1 MSTMSLE
8 AEKNALIRQILDVDD
23 IAILKKIRSMLNH
36 EEEQVRVVAEEATP
50 YRTKTEIL
58 ESLDEACKEL
68 KLNLENLSAL
78 DREDLCKKADCI
90 FEMEGLQ
97 CEVSEQGMRNGQPQ
111 DYGNFWVAIFQLKS
125 AGEVAERLSEC
136 IWHNGEDSENL
147 ITDFMKA

>member
-36 EEEQVRVVAEEATP
+36 EEEQVRAVAEEATP

-68 KLNLENLSAL
+68 KLNLEGKL
-78 DREDLCKKADCI
+78 DFKPDCI
-90 FEMEGLQ
+90 CRRF
-97 CEVSEQGMRNGQPQ
+97 RNG
-111 DYGNFWVAIFQLKS
+111 YGERT
-125 AGEVAERLSEC
+125 AGGGRF
-136 IWHNGEDSENL
+136 I
-147 ITDFMKA
+147 

>member
-36 EEEQVRVVAEEATP
+36 EEEQVRVVAEETTP

-68 KLNLENLSAL
+68 KLNLEGKL
-78 DREDLCKKADCI
+78 DFKPAEDLLD
-90 FEMEGLQ
+90 EL
-97 CEVSEQGMRNGQPQ
+97 
-111 DYGNFWVAIFQLKS
+111 
-125 AGEVAERLSEC
+125 
-136 IWHNGEDSENL
+136 
-147 ITDFMKA
+147 

>member
-36 EEEQVRVVAEEATP
+36 EEEQVRVVAEEVTP

-68 KLNLENLSAL
+68 KLNLEGKL
-78 DREDLCKKADCI
+78 DFKPAEDLLD
-90 FEMEGLQ
+90 EL
-97 CEVSEQGMRNGQPQ
+97 
-111 DYGNFWVAIFQLKS
+111 
-125 AGEVAERLSEC
+125 
-136 IWHNGEDSENL
+136 
-147 ITDFMKA
+147 

>member
-36 EEEQVRVVAEEATP
+36 EEEEVRVVAEEATH

-68 KLNLENLSAL
+68 KLNLEGKL
-78 DREDLCKKADCI
+78 DFKPAEDLLERIEKI
-90 FEMEGLQ
+90 EQTLQISEVGLCQ
-97 CEVSEQGMRNGQPQ
+97 FIGISE
-111 DYGNFWVAIFQLKS
+111 
-125 AGEVAERLSEC
+125 SE
-136 IWHNGEDSENL
+136 S
-147 ITDFMKA
+147 

>member
-68 KLNLENLSAL
+68 KLNLEGKL
-78 DREDLCKKADCI
+78 DFKPAEDLLDELCYNVFSSFCERIEKI
-90 FEMEGLQ
+90 EQTLQISEVGLCQ
-97 CEVSEQGMRNGQPQ
+97 FIGISE
-111 DYGNFWVAIFQLKS
+111 
-125 AGEVAERLSEC
+125 SE
-136 IWHNGEDSENL
+136 S
-147 ITDFMKA
+147 

>member
-50 YRTKTEIL
+50 YRIKTEIL

-68 KLNLENLSAL
+68 KLNLEGKL
-78 DREDLCKKADCI
+78 DFKPAEDLLD
-90 FEMEGLQ
+90 EL
-97 CEVSEQGMRNGQPQ
+97 
-111 DYGNFWVAIFQLKS
+111 
-125 AGEVAERLSEC
+125 
-136 IWHNGEDSENL
+136 
-147 ITDFMKA
+147 